1 MVPDDGAERTAD
13 PSTSTTSTAG
23 DDRPPAGTAAD
34 AAAPT
39 NGEAAIV
46 AGVAALGSDASA
58 TAVAAAAA
66 AAAADTEGGLSG
78 GGGAPTDRRA
88 RAPAATAAGGA
99 ASTAAVGGA
108 AGGSSRGGNGGS
120 SGGSSAPVHAFWDT
134 QPVPRLDDA
143 ELADA
148 GSGAPIDPLVKVS
161 DIPATP
167 YALLSQFEWSDV
179 DVTDDAQ
186 LSEAYK
192 LLNANYVEDDDAM
205 FRFDYSTDFL
215 RWALLPPGWR
225 PEWHLGVRVAGSGKL
240 VALITAIP
248 ARVAVYT
255 TGLPAVEINFLCV
268 HKKLRSKRLAP
279 VLIKEIT
286 RRVNRCNIWQAAY
299 TAGIV
304 LPSPVVRCQYWHR
317 SLSPK
322 MLIEMGFSRLPPR
335 RTLSAHLRLNALPA
349 KPATPGLRPMEDRD
363 VAAVTTLLRT
373 YLSTYDLG
381 VVWDEEDVRHWLL
394 PRKGVVYSYV
404 VAATDGTITD
414 IGSFYSLPSSVLRH
428 PRYKTL
434 EAAYSFYNAVT
445 LTDLTVLM
453 KDMLIMARNEGF
465 ALFNALDLMQNATTF
480 ADLKFS
486 IGDGCLNYY
495 LYNWRCRPMAPERNS
510 LVLL

>member
-1 MVPDDGAERTAD
+1 MAPGDEAKRASDSPTAT
-13 PSTSTTSTAG
+13 PSDKDSPTTVK
-23 DDRPPAGTAAD
+23 
-34 AAAPT
+34 AAAEGVAT
-39 NGEAAIV
+39 MA
-46 AGVAALGSDASA
+46 AGVAALAAFGDAP
-58 TAVAAAAA
+58 AAGTND
-66 AAAADTEGGLSG
+66 AADGEVG
-78 GGGAPTDRRA
+78 GGSPGTDRRA
-88 RAPAATAAGGA
+88 RASGE
-99 ASTAAVGGA
+99 STPSTVMVGGS
-108 AGGSSRGGNGGS
+108 AGASGSV
-120 SGGSSAPVHAFWDT
+120 APVHAFWDT

-148 GSGAPIDPLVKVS
+148 GSGGPIDPLVKAS

-167 YALLSQFEWSDV
+167 YALLPQFEWSDV
-179 DVTDDAQ
+179 DVTDDGQ
-186 LSEAYK
+186 LAEVYK

-205 FRFDYSTDFL
+205 FRFDYSMDFL
-215 RWALLPPGWR
+215 RWALLPPGWH
-225 PEWHLGVRVAGSGKL
+225 PEWHLGVRVAGGGKL

-286 RRVNRCNIWQAAY
+286 RRVNRRNIWQAAY
-299 TAGIV
+299 TAGVV

-317 SLSPK
+317 SLQPK
-322 MLIEMGFSRLPPR
+322 ILIDVGFSRLPPR
-335 RTLSAHLRLNALPA
+335 RTLSAHLRLNALPPT
-349 KPATPGLRPMEDRD
+349 PATRGLRPMEARD
-363 VAAVTTLLRT
+363 VPAVTTLLRN

-381 VVWDEEDVRHWLL
+381 VIWDEDEVRHWLL

-404 VAATDGTITD
+404 VEDPSGKVTDV
-414 IGSFYSLPSSVLRH
+414 GSFYSLPSTVLRH

-445 LTDLTVLM
+445 VTDLGVLM
-453 KDMLIMARNEGF
+453 KDLLILARTEGF
-465 ALFNALDLMQNATTF
+465 ALFNALDLMDNASVF

-495 LYNWRCRPMAPERNS
+495 LYNWRCPPMAPGRNS

>member
-1 MVPDDGAERTAD
+1 MVPDDGAERAAD
-13 PSTSTTSTAG
+13 PPTVAPSAG
-23 DDRPPAGTAAD
+23 RNEEAPAASAAD
-34 AAAPT
+34 ASAAT
-39 NGEAAIV
+39 NGEAAIA
-46 AGVAALGSDASA
+46 AGVAALGGDTTA
-58 TAVAAAAA
+58 TVIAAGAA
-66 AAAADTEGGLSG
+66 AAAADAQGGLAG
-78 GGGAPTDRRA
+78 GVGAPTDRRA
-88 RAPAATAAGGA
+88 RAPAAAAAGGGR
-99 ASTAAVGGA
+99 STAVVGGA
-108 AGGSSRGGNGGS
+108 AGGGSHGGGGGGS
-120 SGGSSAPVHAFWDT
+120 GSGAPVHAFWDT

-143 ELADA
+143 GLVDA
-148 GSGAPIDPLVKVS
+148 GSGAPIDPLLKVS

-186 LSEAYK
+186 LAEAYK

-225 PEWHLGVRVAGSGKL
+225 PEWHLGVRVAGGGKL

-299 TAGIV
+299 TAGVV

-363 VAAVTTLLRT
+363 VAAVTVLLRD

-381 VVWDEEDVRHWLL
+381 VVWDEDEVRHWLL

-414 IGSFYSLPSSVLRH
+414 VGSFYSLPSSVLRH

-445 LTDLTVLM
+445 VTDLTVLM
-453 KDMLIMARNEGF
+453 KDMLIMAHNEGF